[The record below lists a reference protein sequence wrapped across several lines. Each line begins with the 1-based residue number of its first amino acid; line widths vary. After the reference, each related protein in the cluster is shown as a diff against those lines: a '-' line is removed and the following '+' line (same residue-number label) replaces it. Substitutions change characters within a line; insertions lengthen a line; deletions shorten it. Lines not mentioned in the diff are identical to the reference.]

1 MGSID
6 PTFNPTPEPTQDR
19 DELFETLC
27 ERPHCCE
34 GDWEAFVGYI
44 EDRHRHYGY
53 FAPQQFENCDEATD
67 AIRDAVAESAE
78 SALDSLYVD
87 EIVDQVYWQIC
98 KQNACSL
105 DVTTEKLSNHS
116 NDTSD
121 DTVLQDIGGSVPQTV
136 WPQVAARSLLRTPS
150 PTEFHQ
156 ESAFVW
162 FWQPMSSMDLLRL
175 FGILVVFVSCCLTV
189 RGCLQSDRDYRN
201 PSVSGDRMKDVIHDS
216 DDCTDSECDL
226 EQPMNEENRKF
237 LVQELPVNDY

>member
-1 MGSID
+1 MPSVMDNTID
-6 PTFNPTPEPTQDR
+6 PTPGPTTDPTFGPTWDPTFDPTADPTYDPTLDPTEMPSYNTIDPSSPQTPSPEMDNTIDPTLTPTLSPTVDPLVEPTDWDSYIPTFNPTPEP
-19 DELFETLC
+19 
-27 ERPHCCE
+27 
-34 GDWEAFVGYI
+34 
-44 EDRHRHYGY
+44 
-53 FAPQQFENCDEATD
+53 
-67 AIRDAVAESAE
+67 
-78 SALDSLYVD
+78 
-87 EIVDQVYWQIC
+87 
-98 KQNACSL
+98 
-105 DVTTEKLSNHS
+105 S
-116 NDTSD
+116 NDNTIDPSPGPTID
-121 DTVLQDIGGSVPQTV
+121 PTFNPTELPSYNTIDP
-136 WPQVAARSLLRTPS
+136 SLLRTPS

-216 DDCTDSECDL
+216 NDCTDSECDL